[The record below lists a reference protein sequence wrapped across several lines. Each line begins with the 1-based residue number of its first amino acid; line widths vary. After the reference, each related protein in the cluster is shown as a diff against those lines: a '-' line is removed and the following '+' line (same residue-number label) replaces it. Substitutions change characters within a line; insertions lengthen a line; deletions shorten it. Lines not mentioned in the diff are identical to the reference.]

1 MENRCIPLYPV
12 KDVILPPKAEI
23 PILITGQLPLTFS
36 SGFAVVHVL
45 PVTNTYSVV
54 TTETEFINQTTCFNL
69 TNTINKSRY
78 RSGMVNSNTV
88 NSKFHLIQSLL
99 EILATILSFHV

>member
-1 MENRCIPLYPV
+1 MEDRCIPLYPV

-23 PILITGQLPLTFS
+23 PILITELPLTFS
-36 SGFAVVHVL
+36 SGFAVVHIL
-45 PVTNTYSVV
+45 PVTNTYSVF

-78 RSGMVNSNTV
+78 FLV
-88 NSKFHLIQSLL
+88 
-99 EILATILSFHV
+99 ATPTPKARVDIDRKKHNKMSS